1 MGKESLVQL
10 VDLPFCQAMMLEQW
24 DAAPG
29 RFFAAY
35 RARHGFTCLLGNGV
49 VDEYRTISAPILLA
63 PAAIVG
69 GIYDA
74 GMRLADLRDV
84 EAPID
89 QGWPP
94 LTIGIDVKAPDRNE
108 QWRDD
113 MRSALQSGS
122 GKGSPPWENKRRSS
136 AADQYKIQSVKC
148 VLGGRTVAC
157 IIVTDAPMLPEQLD
171 RLADTGD
178 SPITVAVSVGNR
190 LPRVQNGE
198 WHEVDVIS
206 EQVLAVVVREAAKA

>member
-1 MGKESLVQL
+1 
-10 VDLPFCQAMMLEQW
+10 
-24 DAAPG
+24 
-29 RFFAAY
+29 
-35 RARHGFTCLLGNGV
+35 
-49 VDEYRTISAPILLA
+49 
-63 PAAIVG
+63 
-69 GIYDA
+69 
-74 GMRLADLRDV
+74 MRLADLRDV

-94 LTIGIDVKAPDRNE
+94 LTIGIDVKVPDRNG

-113 MRSALQSGS
+113 MLSALQSGS

-206 EQVLAVVVREAAKA
+206 EQVLAVVVRAAAKA